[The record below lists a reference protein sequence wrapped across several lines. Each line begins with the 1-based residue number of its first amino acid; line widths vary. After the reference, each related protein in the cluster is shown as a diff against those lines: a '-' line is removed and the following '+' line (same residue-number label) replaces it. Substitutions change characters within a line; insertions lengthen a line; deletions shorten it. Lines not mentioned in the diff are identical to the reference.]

1 MNIDDKLDGILI
13 QCGTVNIHHTAQ
25 TLAPSVLDKRGGRNL
40 DMSLGEKSLA
50 NQPLLA
56 DDDDEEDEDDD
67 LAGETLASH
76 NLISHDELMVH
87 EETVKNNAAGEQ
99 EFSQRLSH
107 KLPYTLQIPVS
118 SLYIYTPLYIH
129 LHFRASS

>member
-13 QCGTVNIHHTAQ
+13 RCGTVNIHHTAQ
-25 TLAPSVLDKRGGRNL
+25 TVAPSGVDKRGGGGGGGNI

-56 DDDDEEDEDDD
+56 DEDEDDD
-67 LAGETLASH
+67 LAGETLTSH

-107 KLPYTLQIPVS
+107 KLPYTLQMPVS
-118 SLYIYTPLYIH
+118 SLYITYMYVH
-129 LHFRASS
+129 

>member
-1 MNIDDKLDGILI
+1 
-13 QCGTVNIHHTAQ
+13 
-25 TLAPSVLDKRGGRNL
+25 
-40 DMSLGEKSLA
+40 MSLGEKSLA

-56 DDDDEEDEDDD
+56 DDDDDEEEDEGDD
-67 LAGETLASH
+67 LAGGTLTSH

-107 KLPYTLQIPVS
+107 KIPYTLPMPVS
-118 SLYIYTPLYIH
+118 SLYITYVNVQWWKFLYIRM
-129 LHFRASS
+129 F

>member
-1 MNIDDKLDGILI
+1 
-13 QCGTVNIHHTAQ
+13 
-25 TLAPSVLDKRGGRNL
+25 
-40 DMSLGEKSLA
+40 MSLGEKSLA

-56 DDDDEEDEDDD
+56 DDDDDEEEEDEDDD
-67 LAGETLASH
+67 LAGGTLTSH

-107 KLPYTLQIPVS
+107 KIPYTLPMPVS
-118 SLYIYTPLYIH
+118 SLYITYVNVQRWKFLYIGM
-129 LHFRASS
+129 F

>member
-13 QCGTVNIHHTAQ
+13 RCGTVNIHHAAQ
-25 TLAPSVLDKRGGRNL
+25 TLVPSGVDKRGGGGNL

-56 DDDDEEDEDDD
+56 DDDEDDEEEDEDND
-67 LAGETLASH
+67 LAGGTLTSH

-87 EETVKNNAAGEQ
+87 EQSVKNNAAGEQ
-99 EFSQRLSH
+99 EFSPRLSH
-107 KLPYTLQIPVS
+107 KLPYPLHMPVS
-118 SLYIYTPLYIH
+118 
-129 LHFRASS
+129 